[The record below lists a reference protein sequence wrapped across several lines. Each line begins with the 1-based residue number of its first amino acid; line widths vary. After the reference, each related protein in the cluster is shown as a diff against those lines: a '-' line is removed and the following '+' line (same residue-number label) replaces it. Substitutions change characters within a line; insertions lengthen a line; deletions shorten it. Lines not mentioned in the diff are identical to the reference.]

1 LDTLGIPVHY
11 TKNNE
16 IRGTHKG
23 VNELEDLKSVI
34 EAYTMKDDDM
44 IIKLTGRYHPT
55 DDTFFRTVLENPE
68 RDAFVCFFN
77 VCRLMFM
84 EYDCVLGLFGLRCKL
99 LKEFSYSSDY
109 KESPEVEFARYTK
122 ALPYDSLLQVK
133 KLGLRCCFA
142 DNLRILDV

>member
-1 LDTLGIPVHY
+1 
-11 TKNNE
+11 
-16 IRGTHKG
+16 
-23 VNELEDLKSVI
+23 
-34 EAYTMKDDDM
+34 M

-55 DDTFFRTVLENPE
+55 DDTFFQKVLENPE

-77 VCRLMFM
+77 VCRLIFM
-84 EYDCVLGLFGLRCKL
+84 EYDCVLGLFAIRCK

-122 ALPYDSLLQVK
+122 SLPSNKLIQLN